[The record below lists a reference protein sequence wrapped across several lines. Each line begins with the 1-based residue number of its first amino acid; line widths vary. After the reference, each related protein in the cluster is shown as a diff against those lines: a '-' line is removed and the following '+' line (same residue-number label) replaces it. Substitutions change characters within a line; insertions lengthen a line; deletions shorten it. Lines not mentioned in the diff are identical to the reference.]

1 MGDIVR
7 LRPIEEVDLDRL
19 LRFFTEPGL
28 AGEFQWFG
36 FQIQHASELRRRWE
50 ADRLC
55 GEESFLAVALEDG
68 TCAGWVN
75 WRPAGHH
82 GNYEIGIALFPEY
95 RDKGI
100 GTEAQRPSISNI
112 VVCRA
117 SPTSSISS
125 DRKQT

>member
-1 MGDIVR
+1 M
-7 LRPIEEVDLDRL
+7 
-19 LRFFTEPGL
+19 